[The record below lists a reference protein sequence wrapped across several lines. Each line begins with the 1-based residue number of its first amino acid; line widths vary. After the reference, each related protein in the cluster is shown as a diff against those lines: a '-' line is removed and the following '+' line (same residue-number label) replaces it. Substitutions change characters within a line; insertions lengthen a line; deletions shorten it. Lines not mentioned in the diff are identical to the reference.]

1 MTIDTQASIRRGLP
15 CAPWPAGHPRAGL
28 GIALATCRAKAGS
41 PSWDS
46 ARRPRSAHRRGRW
59 PVPCGRRSASTP
71 TPGCRQRSAP
81 PASVASGRVGRRTLS
96 TCKRTQAARMAS
108 FTWTTGTASPRRLGP
123 FPQPV
128 EADVGPVGH
137 GGGDQGVQSRGNDLS
152 MGSAH
157 ACQAPSGSQASS
169 TATHWPSGS
178 GETRPRASW
187 GRVARSASRW
197 RKSSRAGLATFG
209 VCSSSRAQPA
219 GAAYFQKE
227 KEGSPRRID
236 CPLFQRVAGLSK
248 LAVCWC
254 PHRSGTR
261 ARQRHRQ

>member
-1 MTIDTQASIRRGLP
+1 MAGVVSASSAAGCTAMTIDTQASIRRGLSL
-15 CAPWPAGHPRAGL
+15 CSLASRAPREPAL
-28 GIALATCRAKAGS
+28 GSHWRHAGS
-41 PSWDS
+41 GPDHRRGT
-46 ARRPRSAHRRGRW
+46 ACRPRSAHRRGRW
-59 PVPCGRRSASTP
+59 PVPRGRRSGTTP
-71 TPGCRQRSAP
+71 IPGCRRRSAP

-187 GRVARSASRW
+187 GAGWPAAHRGEGSGPGPSWRPSGSAC
-197 RKSSRAGLATFG
+197 RAGR
-209 VCSSSRAQPA
+209 SRP
-219 GAAYFQKE
+219 GRVLPEGGGISAA
-227 KEGSPRRID
+227 D
-236 CPLFQRVAGLSK
+236 
-248 LAVCWC
+248 
-254 PHRSGTR
+254 
-261 ARQRHRQ
+261 